1 MLSGH
6 KTCCVGAGPDR
17 GRHRRTG
24 KPGSEHGTHTLQA
37 YALTPRVVDDE
48 PVSFEVTAEAYA
60 QFMGRFSVPLARL
73 FADHVGVAAGQTALD
88 VGCGTGALTDVL
100 VQRLRPRQVCAI
112 DPSESFL
119 AVMRERLPGVE
130 VRRGRAEQLP
140 FDDDRFD
147 VVLAQLVV
155 HFMSDPVRGLK
166 EMARV
171 ARPGRLVAA
180 NVWDHA
186 GGGGP
191 LAVFWEA
198 ARAGDP
204 DVAGESDLP
213 GVREGHLQELFTEA
227 GLTDFTSATLT
238 VAVPHDSFDAWWHP
252 FTLGVGPAGTYLAGL
267 NPDERDA
274 LRRRCQARVPDG
286 SGVTRARAW
295 AVVARVPTNPR

>member
-1 MLSGH
+1 
-6 KTCCVGAGPDR
+6 
-17 GRHRRTG
+17 
-24 KPGSEHGTHTLQA
+24 
-37 YALTPRVVDDE
+37 
-48 PVSFEVTAEAYA
+48 
-60 QFMGRFSVPLARL
+60 
-73 FADHVGVAAGQTALD
+73 
-88 VGCGTGALTDVL
+88 
-100 VQRLRPRQVCAI
+100 
-112 DPSESFL
+112 
-119 AVMRERLPGVE
+119 
-130 VRRGRAEQLP
+130 
-140 FDDDRFD
+140 
-147 VVLAQLVV
+147 
-155 HFMSDPVRGLK
+155 
-166 EMARV
+166 
-171 ARPGRLVAA
+171 
-180 NVWDHA
+180 
-186 GGGGP
+186 
-191 LAVFWEA
+191 VFWEA